1 MSEIPDLPDFYLE
14 QLKTKDEAEKLVGST
29 VPELEAT
36 ITEYGIYRDK
46 ETKEALLIYAPFV
59 GDLARYRKAI
69 FNVPMSSTPRGQLGF
84 TNESRTFGMAPRK
97 PAHRMEACRI
107 TTLAT
112 DEPAV
117 HMALVDVTSTLAEMV
132 QKYVPEQFDKDIAV
146 MEQVEEDWR
155 ISEKSL
161 WTSGVV
167 NKASAL
173 PYHRDRS
180 NFETWSA
187 MPVIRKQMRGGMLN
201 IPAWNATVA
210 CRDGSV
216 TIFNGFRYVH
226 GVTPMKPI
234 SEDAYRY
241 SVVYY
246 ALRGMKDCH
255 TTALEQAR
263 GWKKRTEREENFLT
277 NKQMLKEGN
286 TSQLESVPINPV
298 ETQA

>member
-1 MSEIPDLPDFYLE
+1 MKTELPDLPDFHLE
-14 QLKTKDEAEKLVGST
+14 EVMTRDEAEEMVGQT
-29 VPELEAT
+29 VPDLEAT
-36 ITEYGIYRDK
+36 ITEYGIYRDA
-46 ETKEALLIYAPFV
+46 ETKEPLLIYAPFI

-69 FNVPMSSTPRGQLGF
+69 LNVPMSATPRGHLGF
-84 TNESRTFGMAPRK
+84 TNVSRTFGMAPRK
-97 PAHRMEACRI
+97 PQHRMETCRI

-112 DEPAV
+112 EEPAV
-117 HMALVDVTSTLAEMV
+117 HMTLVDVTNTLSQMV
-132 QKYVPEQFDKDIAV
+132 EKYVPEQFEHDKVV

-226 GVTPMKPI
+226 GVTPMKPVTK
-234 SEDAYRY
+234 DAYRY

-263 GWKKRTEREENFLT
+263 GREKRMQREEDFI
-277 NKQMLKEGN
+277 NKQFESKDGINLLKV
-286 TSQLESVPINPV
+286 SKSSDVD
-298 ETQA
+298 A

>member
-1 MSEIPDLPDFYLE
+1 VKTELPDLPVFYLE
-14 QLKTKDEAEKLVGST
+14 QIKTRDEAEKMVGET
-29 VPELEAT
+29 VPDLEAT
-36 ITEYGIYRDK
+36 ITEYGIYKDK
-46 ETKEALLIYAPFV
+46 ETEEALLIYAPFV

-69 FNVPMSSTPRGQLGF
+69 LNVPMSLTPRGHLGF
-84 TNESRTFGMAPRK
+84 VNESRTFGMAPRK
-97 PAHRMEACRI
+97 PAHRIEACRI

-112 DEPAV
+112 EEPAV
-117 HMALVDVTSTLAEMV
+117 HMALVDVSDTLGEML
-132 QKYVPEQFDKDIAV
+132 QKYVPEQFEQDVVV
-146 MEQVEEDWR
+146 MEQVEEDWK
-155 ISEKSL
+155 ISDKSL

-226 GVTPMKPI
+226 GVTPMKPV
-234 SEDAYRY
+234 SDDAYRY

-263 GWKKRTEREENFLT
+263 GWRKRTEREEKFLT
-277 NKQMLKEGN
+277 NTAM
-286 TSQLESVPINPV
+286 INNPDNV
-298 ETQA
+298 EA

>member
-1 MSEIPDLPDFYLE
+1 MKTELPELPEFFIE
-14 QLKTKDEAEKLVGST
+14 QKMTRDEAEEMVGQT
-29 VPELEAT
+29 VPDLEAT
-36 ITEYGIYRDK
+36 ITEYGIYRDA
-46 ETKEALLIYAPFV
+46 ETKEALLVYAPFV
-59 GDLARYRKAI
+59 GDLPRYRKAI
-69 FNVPMSSTPRGQLGF
+69 LNVPMSATPRGHLGF

-97 PAHRMEACRI
+97 PQHRMESCRI

-112 DEPAV
+112 EEPAV
-117 HMALVDVTSTLAEMV
+117 HMTLVDVSNTLAEMV
-132 QKYVPEQFDKDIAV
+132 QTYVPEQFEHDQVV

-226 GVTPMKPI
+226 GVTPMKPVNK
-234 SEDAYRY
+234 DAYRY

-263 GWKKRTEREENFLT
+263 GWKKRMEREENFLN
-277 NKQMLKEGN
+277 NKDMLKTPADT
-286 TSQLESVPINPV
+286 TS
-298 ETQA
+298 